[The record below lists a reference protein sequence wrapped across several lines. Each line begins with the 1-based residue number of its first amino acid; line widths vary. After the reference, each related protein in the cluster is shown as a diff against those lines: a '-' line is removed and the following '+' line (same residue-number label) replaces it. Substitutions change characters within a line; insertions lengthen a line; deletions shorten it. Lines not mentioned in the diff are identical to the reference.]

1 MTEFIKEDR
10 EEMRDPELCRITHTE
25 VTEEQT
31 GWSLFFINNANG
43 SKVSSNI
50 RF

>member
-31 GWSLFFINNANG
+31 GWSLFFIKFQEILDSVCCN
-43 SKVSSNI
+43 
-50 RF
+50 